1 MFSAASTAQWV
12 TAAAAAAV
20 AVVTIVYSSSSLS
33 SVVRSALSR
42 WVYRLQQDEERRLF
56 LLNAPKRIILVRHGQ
71 SEGNVSRG
79 RYSEVPDNKI
89 ELTPKGHEQAEAA
102 GLYVCSFS
110 FSGLYGLCL
119 AGGSRRSSRQRTS
132 SSTCH
137 RTGDAY
143 RRTRGWP
150 RRLILAARR
159 CTR

>member
-102 GLYVCSFS
+102 GLYVRSFS
-110 FSGLYGLCL
+110 FRAFMVCVWQEAQGDPPGRGRRVLRVTVQAMHTDVRG
-119 AGGSRRSSRQRTS
+119 AGQGV
-132 SSTCH
+132 
-137 RTGDAY
+137 
-143 RRTRGWP
+143 
-150 RRLILAARR
+150 
-159 CTR
+159 